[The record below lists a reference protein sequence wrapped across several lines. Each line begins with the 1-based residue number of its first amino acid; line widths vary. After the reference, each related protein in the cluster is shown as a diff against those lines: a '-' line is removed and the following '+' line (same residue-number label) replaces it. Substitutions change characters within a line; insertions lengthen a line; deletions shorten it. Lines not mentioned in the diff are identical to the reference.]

1 MVFHAYTSSWKPLL
15 PQEARPSMTP
25 AEAEAFKP
33 YLDSFKDHMKTFA
46 ALLPAQRNHGIP
58 REEAAVCIQRG
69 FDLILNDP
77 LNHTIR
83 AENEYRDRLY
93 RLSGVSLSDGA
104 NLWLFHET
112 LAYARKQVTE
122 NNIEKLNFL
131 GSAYKP
137 PILAPR

>member
-1 MVFHAYTSSWKPLL
+1 MVFHAYTSPRTPLL

-46 ALLPAQRNHGIP
+46 ALLPAQNIYGIP
-58 REEAAVCIQRG
+58 QEEVAVCIQRG

-77 LNHTIR
+77 LNHTMR
-83 AENEYRDRLY
+83 DEGEYRNRLY
-93 RLSGVSLSDGA
+93 CLSGVRLSKGA
-104 NLWLFHET
+104 NLWLFHNI
-112 LAYARKQVTE
+112 LKYAREQATE

-137 PILAPR
+137 PKIKSQ